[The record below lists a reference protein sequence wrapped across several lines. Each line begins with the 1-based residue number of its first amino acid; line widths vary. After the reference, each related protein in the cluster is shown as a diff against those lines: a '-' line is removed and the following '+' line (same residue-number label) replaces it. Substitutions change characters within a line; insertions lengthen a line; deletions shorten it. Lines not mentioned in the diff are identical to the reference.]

1 MRHGFLKT
9 PLFKGHRTKIIT
21 QNAAMPFLVPNPRLG
36 RGMPMPNSKLGKGAS
51 APNPTLVRDAPAP
64 NSTLGYGGSVS
75 DHSWVQSQ
83 GEPNSLWAQCVSRTQ
98 HPLDWV
104 HSWKVTPHY
113 ASRTLGLG

>member
-1 MRHGFLKT
+1 LIGISLINFINLIISLENKISTMMRHGFLKT

-75 DHSWVQSQ
+75 DHS
-83 GEPNSLWAQCVSRTQ
+83 
-98 HPLDWV
+98 
-104 HSWKVTPHY
+104 
-113 ASRTLGLG
+113 